1 MAWISVDQKLIG
13 GKLRRLHKTI
23 GCSRHEAIGILVTLW
38 LWGLD
43 NADTDGFINNAET
56 ADIAEVLKP
65 GICDDLDPETTAE
78 ALVETGWIDRLDG
91 RLYFHDWAE
100 WRKYYNRF
108 IKERESNKK
117 RQAEFRSRRSAK
129 GDNALD
135 NITDNVTVTEEA
147 AEPEKK
153 PKKQTQ
159 AEKYGQDFEV
169 FWQIYPRHD
178 DKAEAFEKFKARVRD
193 GFPPEQLID
202 AARNYA
208 ARCQRERTEPKYIKQ
223 GKTFLSTKLPF
234 TDYLKKPEQGYGS
247 PYTAGKQDP
256 YQGQYQRLDPERNPF
271 Q

>member
-91 RLYFHDWAE
+91 RLYFHDWPE

-108 IKERESNKK
+108 IKESQSHAERTRRYRERK
-117 RQAEFRSRRSAK
+117 RAAESES
-129 GDNALD
+129 
-135 NITDNVTVTEEA
+135 VTSDVTA
-147 AEPEKK
+147 DVTSDDTEPEKK